1 MGITQFLAEHITVF
15 INQTG
20 YITVFICMVM
30 ESMVFPI
37 PSEAVMPFAG
47 FLVAE
52 HRFTFAGVIII
63 STLASITG
71 SLVSYAMGYYGG
83 KPIVKKFGRY
93 LLLDEEEL
101 AFTERFFHTYGDA
114 TIFISRFIPVVRH
127 LISIP
132 AGVGRMKLWKF
143 CLFTFLGAGL
153 WNSFLTVCGFYLR
166 QNWGTVMKY
175 SHIVD
180 IVVVAFLALL
190 IILYVYR
197 HIRKMARKRAAH
209 S

>member
-1 MGITQFLAEHITVF
+1 MTEFLAGHITAF

-47 FLVAE
+47 FLVAT
-52 HRFTFAGVIII
+52 HRFTFAGAIAV
-63 STLASITG
+63 STVASIIG
-71 SLVSYAMGYYGG
+71 SLISYYLGYWGG
-83 KPIVKKFGRY
+83 KPVVKNFGRY

-101 AFTERFFHTYGDA
+101 AWTERFFGKYGQA

-132 AGVGRMKLWKF
+132 AGMGRMNVWKF
-143 CLFTFLGAGL
+143 SVYTILGAGL
-153 WNSFLTVCGFYLR
+153 WNSFLTVMGYYLK
-166 QNWGTVMKY
+166 QNWEEVMKY
-175 SHIVD
+175 SHQID
-180 IVVVAFLALL
+180 IGVVAFLALL
-190 IILYVYR
+190 LTLYGYR
-197 HIRKMARKRAAH
+197 HVRKSTARRIKT
-209 S
+209 